1 MMEWDKRTK
10 DHPNAINKNLSK
22 REDDWWVESGGP
34 PVTNNGEIT
43 TNKVHCCDILFYTN
57 SDSGFR
63 LLWLWIFID
72 IGKLSFQIKTLTYY

>member
-34 PVTNNGEIT
+34 PVTNNGKIT
-43 TNKVHCCDILFYTN
+43 TNTVVTFSFIQFLILDLDYCDCEFSLILENFH
-57 SDSGFR
+57 
-63 LLWLWIFID
+63 
-72 IGKLSFQIKTLTYY
+72 IK